1 MIKHNV
7 IVVMVAITVFALQT
21 YALTAPK
28 MAGFEIGEKI
38 DILDKN
44 VRSARHLAAPM
55 TETLAQ
61 VKYSYFT
68 CDSTKPAEGYDE
80 VSVAVSTNKTVLC
93 IYSTVKCKDADEAK
107 RKGEEIAAKL
117 KSEYAGRIT
126 DDGPTRLKVT
136 SGDTY
141 VDIELAAEEF
151 WKNTDEN
158 NRLAAG
164 GK

>member
-1 MIKHNV
+1 MKHIV
-7 IVVMVAITVFALQT
+7 IVTLSAIVLHLQ
-21 YALTAPK
+21 AATAPQ

-44 VRSARHLAAPM
+44 VRSERHLAAPM

-93 IYSTVKCKDADEAK
+93 IYSTVKCKDGDEAK

-126 DDGPTRLKVT
+126 DYGSTRLKVT

-151 WKNTDEN
+151 WKYTDEN

>member
-1 MIKHNV
+1 MKKRSV
-7 IVVMVAITVFALQT
+7 IVAITVFALQA
-21 YALTAPK
+21 YALTTPK

-93 IYSTVKCKDADEAK
+93 IYSTDADDAK

-126 DDGPTRLKVT
+126 DDGSMRLKVT

>member
-1 MIKHNV
+1 MKHIV
-7 IVVMVAITVFALQT
+7 IVTLSAIVLHLQAATALQ
-21 YALTAPK
+21 

-80 VSVAVSTNKTVLC
+80 VSIAVSTNKTVLC
-93 IYSTVKCKDADEAK
+93 IYSTVKCKDADDAK

-141 VDIELAAEEF
+141 VDIELASEEF

>member
-1 MIKHNV
+1 MMKQSV
-7 IVVMVAITVFALQT
+7 IVAITVFALQA
-21 YALTAPK
+21 YALAAPK
-28 MAGFEIGEKI
+28 IAGFELGEKI
-38 DILDKN
+38 DVLDKDI
-44 VRSARHLAAPM
+44 RTARHLAAPM

-93 IYSTVKCKDADEAK
+93 IYSTVKCKDGDEAK
-107 RKGEEIAAKL
+107 RKGEDIAAKL

-158 NRLAAG
+158 NRRAAG

>member
-1 MIKHNV
+1 MNPMKHITLV
-7 IVVMVAITVFALQT
+7 AALMLAHQIVAS
-21 YALTAPK
+21 TAPQ

-44 VRSARHLAAPM
+44 VRSERHLAAPM

-68 CDSTKPAEGYDE
+68 CDATKPAEGYDE

-93 IYSTVKCKDADEAK
+93 IYSTVKCKDADDAK
-107 RKGEEIAAKL
+107 LKGEEIAVKL

-126 DDGPTRLKVT
+126 DDGSTRLKVT

>member
-1 MIKHNV
+1 MKHSV
-7 IVVMVAITVFALQT
+7 IITMLVLTFHAYPQ
-21 YALTAPK
+21 TAPQ
-28 MAGFEIGEKI
+28 MGGFEIGEKI

-68 CDSTKPAEGYDE
+68 CDATKPAEGYDE

-93 IYSTVKCKDADEAK
+93 IYSTVKCKDADDAK

-126 DDGPTRLKVT
+126 DDGSMRLKVT

>member
-1 MIKHNV
+1 MKHIV
-7 IVVMVAITVFALQT
+7 IVTLSAIVLHLQAATALQ
-21 YALTAPK
+21 

-126 DDGPTRLKVT
+126 DDGPTRLKVS
-136 SGDTY
+136 SGDAY

>member
-1 MIKHNV
+1 MKHIV
-7 IVVMVAITVFALQT
+7 IVTLSAIVLHLQAATALQ
-21 YALTAPK
+21 

-38 DILDKN
+38 DVLAKN

-126 DDGPTRLKVT
+126 DDGPTRLKVS
-136 SGDTY
+136 SGDAY

>member
-1 MIKHNV
+1 MKHIV
-7 IVVMVAITVFALQT
+7 IVTLSAIVLHVQA
-21 YALTAPK
+21 ATAPQ
-28 MAGFEIGEKI
+28 MAGFKIGEKI

-44 VRSARHLAAPM
+44 VRLARHLAAPM
-55 TETLAQ
+55 TETLAK

-68 CDSTKPAEGYDE
+68 CDATKPAEGYDE

-93 IYSTVKCKDADEAK
+93 IYSTVKCKDADDAK

-136 SGDTY
+136 TGDTY

>member
-1 MIKHNV
+1 MMKHIV
-7 IVVMVAITVFALQT
+7 IVAMSVLALQS

-38 DILDKN
+38 DVLDN
-44 VRSARHLAAPM
+44 DVRSARHLAAPM

-68 CDSTKPAEGYDE
+68 CDATKPAEGYDE

-93 IYSTVKCKDADEAK
+93 IYSTVKCKDADDAK
-107 RKGEEIAAKL
+107 RKGEEIAVKL
-117 KSEYAGRIT
+117 KFEYAGRIT

>member
-1 MIKHNV
+1 MNPMKLITLVAALMLAHQ
-7 IVVMVAITVFALQT
+7 IVAS
-21 YALTAPK
+21 TAPQ
-28 MAGFEIGEKI
+28 MAGFKIGEKI

-68 CDSTKPAEGYDE
+68 CDSTKPVDGYDE

-93 IYSTVKCKDADEAK
+93 IYSTVKCKDADDAK
-107 RKGEEIAAKL
+107 QKGEEIAAKL
-117 KSEYAGRIT
+117 KSKYSGRIT

-136 SGDTY
+136 SGGTY
-141 VDIELAAEEF
+141 VDIELASEEF
-151 WKNTDEN
+151 WKYTDEN

>member
-1 MIKHNV
+1 MKHIV
-7 IVVMVAITVFALQT
+7 IVTLSAIVLHLQAATALQ
-21 YALTAPK
+21 

-55 TETLAQ
+55 TETLAK

-68 CDSTKPAEGYDE
+68 CDATKPAEGYDE

-136 SGDTY
+136 SGDIY

-158 NRLAAG
+158 NRLTAG

>member
-1 MIKHNV
+1 MMKQSV
-7 IVVMVAITVFALQT
+7 IVAITVFALQA
-21 YALTAPK
+21 YALAAPK
-28 MAGFEIGEKI
+28 IAGFELGAKI
-38 DILDKN
+38 DVLDKDI
-44 VRSARHLAAPM
+44 RTARHLAAPM

-93 IYSTVKCKDADEAK
+93 IYSTVKCKDSDEAK

-126 DDGPTRLKVT
+126 DDGSTRLKVT
-136 SGDTY
+136 SGDTC
-141 VDIELAAEEF
+141 VDIELAVEEF

-158 NRLAAG
+158 NRRAAG

>member
-1 MIKHNV
+1 MIKHIV
-7 IVVMVAITVFALQT
+7 IVAITVFALQT

-44 VRSARHLAAPM
+44 VRSARDLADPV
-55 TETLAQ
+55 TETLVQ

-93 IYSTVKCKDADEAK
+93 IYSTVKCKDGDEAK
-107 RKGEEIAAKL
+107 RKGEDIAAKL

-141 VDIELAAEEF
+141 VDIEIAAEEF

-158 NRLAAG
+158 NRRAAG

>member
-1 MIKHNV
+1 MKHIV
-7 IVVMVAITVFALQT
+7 IVTLSAIVLHVQA
-21 YALTAPK
+21 ATAPQ
-28 MAGFEIGEKI
+28 MAGFKIGEKI

-55 TETLAQ
+55 TETLAK

-68 CDSTKPAEGYDE
+68 CDATKPAEGYDE

-93 IYSTVKCKDADEAK
+93 IYSTVKCKDADDAK
-107 RKGEEIAAKL
+107 RKGEEIAVKL

-136 SGDTY
+136 TGDTY

>member
-1 MIKHNV
+1 MKHIV
-7 IVVMVAITVFALQT
+7 IVTLSAIVLHLQAATALQ
-21 YALTAPK
+21 

-126 DDGPTRLKVT
+126 DDGSTRLKVT

-158 NRLAAG
+158 NRRAAG

>member
-1 MIKHNV
+1 MKHIV
-7 IVVMVAITVFALQT
+7 IVTLSAIVLHLQAATALQ
-21 YALTAPK
+21 

-38 DILDKN
+38 DVLDKD

-80 VSVAVSTNKTVLC
+80 VSIAVSTNKTVLC
-93 IYSTVKCKDADEAK
+93 IYSTVKCKDADDAK

-117 KSEYAGRIT
+117 KSEYAGRIA

-158 NRLAAG
+158 NRRAAG